1 MISVVSTA
9 TSCVLGYDFSQHHVN
24 RAPKYNHEA
33 RIDVVGDLGHN
44 VETSGWKAMYSS
56 SIEDG
61 NISNTKEHESEI
73 SAPYINSRNTNGA
86 MYSSNVHNS
95 YDDNENVDSRHLISE
110 NTGNKNK
117 RHRDA
122 SNRSNADEYQN
133 LYNGVNVPNNS
144 EDVMVV
150 IPSSQFQTEVP
161 STNNP
166 YQSNDDITTQ
176 TSSEGQISLE
186 DIEQSNSYGDKI
198 HPDDSF
204 RVPRRI
210 HPYSTAT
217 SMYLAQENLF
227 VAPRAFQVDQLPS
240 TPQLNAIMNRAMS
253 KVKDLLHEL
262 EDDKGKQSKKQ
273 MNLLVNA
280 YLSFRNGSLE
290 NEFEMLEIEIPQSF
304 SCS

>member
-1 MISVVSTA
+1 MNIRQSCIIITYYDHFFIFRLIVISVVSSA
-9 TSCVLGYDFSQHHVN
+9 TRCVSGYDFSQHHVN

-61 NISNTKEHESEI
+61 HISNTKEHESKI

-110 NTGNKNK
+110 NTGNNNK

-133 LYNGVNVPNNS
+133 VYNGANVPNNS
-144 EDVMVV
+144 EDVLVV

-166 YQSNDDITTQ
+166 YQSNDDDITTQ

-262 EDDKGKQSKKQ
+262 EDDKGK
-273 MNLLVNA
+273 
-280 YLSFRNGSLE
+280 
-290 NEFEMLEIEIPQSF
+290 
-304 SCS
+304 

>member
-1 MISVVSTA
+1 MIVFYVFLFRFIVISVFTTA
-9 TSCVLGYDFSQHHVN
+9 TSCALGYDFLQHHVN
-24 RAPKYNHEA
+24 RGPKYNHEP
-33 RIDVVGDLGHN
+33 RIDVVGDLGHH

-61 NISNTKEHESEI
+61 NISNTEEHESKI
-73 SAPYINSRNTNGA
+73 SAPYINSRKTNGA
-86 MYSSNVHNS
+86 IYSSNVHTS
-95 YDDNENVDSRHLISE
+95 YDNNDSVDSRPLDSE

-117 RHRDA
+117 RHHDA
-122 SNRSNADEYQN
+122 SNKSNGDEY
-133 LYNGVNVPNNS
+133 LYNGRNVPNNPD
-144 EDVMVV
+144 DVLVV
-150 IPSSQFQTEVP
+150 MPSSQFQTEVP

-166 YQSNDDITTQ
+166 YQSNDDDITTQ

-262 EDDKGKQSKKQ
+262 EDDKGKQSKK
-273 MNLLVNA
+273 
-280 YLSFRNGSLE
+280 S
-290 NEFEMLEIEIPQSF
+290 NECF
-304 SCS
+304 S

>member
-122 SNRSNADEYQN
+122 SNRSNADEYPN
-133 LYNGVNVPNNS
+133 LYNGANVPNNS

-273 MNLLVNA
+273 MNLFVNA
-280 YLSFRNGSLE
+280 YLSFI
-290 NEFEMLEIEIPQSF
+290 EIEISQSF